1 MNNQEII
8 NNIKA
13 KLTKDKSVDVP
24 YLKTELEIYQSM
36 KNEEVVYVP
45 ETRGEAL
52 TQAVSQLGE
61 GKVLSNMVKNNKIFS
76 FNARI
81 SWGVICRKCYIS
93 NI

>member
-36 KNEEVVYVP
+36 KNEEVVY
-45 ETRGEAL
+45 AI
-52 TQAVSQLGE
+52 SQL
-61 GKVLSNMVKNNKIFS
+61 L
-76 FNARI
+76 FNYLDRETKSDLDKKTHEI
-81 SWGVICRKCYIS
+81 LEDRKEEYDKCK
-93 NI
+93 

>member
-36 KNEEVVYVP
+36 KNEEVVY
-45 ETRGEAL
+45 AI
-52 TQAVSQLGE
+52 SQL
-61 GKVLSNMVKNNKIFS
+61 L
-76 FNARI
+76 FNYLDRETK
-81 SWGVICRKCYIS
+81 SDLDKKTHEYIKTIVCGQKKS
-93 NI
+93 MNSE